1 MKKLTCLGLSVI
13 MALSLLAGCGGSG
26 NNTDSNTNNT
36 GDNTSA
42 SQAASTPENTKLSG
56 TISTNGSTSM

>member
-26 NNTDSNTNNT
+26 NNTDSNTNN
-36 GDNTSA
+36 
-42 SQAASTPENTKLSG
+42 
-56 TISTNGSTSM
+56 STSRFLHNRTNVSKI